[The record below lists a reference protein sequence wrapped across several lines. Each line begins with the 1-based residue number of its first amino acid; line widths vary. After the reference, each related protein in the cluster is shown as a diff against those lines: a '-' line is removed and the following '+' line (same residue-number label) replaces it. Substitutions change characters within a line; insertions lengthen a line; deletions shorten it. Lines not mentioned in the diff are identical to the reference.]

1 MPSYRLSLSVLTAA
15 AIVASPSASRGQVP
29 EQQRGP
35 SLFERRASGSIDA
48 LVIQPTGAL
57 HDNIDTGIGIGFAG
71 LFRLS
76 DSGPLSLRADLGIG
90 GYGEESKRVP
100 LSPTVGG
107 RIQVD
112 VTTRNYVAVGSFGP
126 QLTLPYGPVRPYVN
140 AGMAFQ
146 VFFTESGVEGADG
159 SYEFANTTNQ
169 SDWTPAFIAGGGLYI
184 PLRTAKTPVLLDLG
198 FTWYTGGHASYMKPG
213 SIEDLPN
220 AQIRITPIES
230 ATPFVLMRLGVKIG
244 L

>member
-1 MPSYRLSLSVLTAA
+1 MSSHRLLLAVPIAA
-15 AIVASPSASRGQVP
+15 AVLGAPVPVSGQAP
-29 EQQRGP
+29 GPQHEP

-76 DSGPLSLRADLGIG
+76 DSGAVSLRADLGLG

-100 LSPTVGG
+100 LSPTIGG

-126 QLTLPYGPVRPYVN
+126 QLTLPYGAVRPYLN
-140 AGMAFQ
+140 AGVAFQ
-146 VFFTESGVEGADG
+146 VFFTESTVEGVDD

-169 SDWTPAFIAGGGLYI
+169 SDWTPAFTAGGGLYI
-184 PLRTAKTPVLLDLG
+184 PLRTARVPVLLDLG
-198 FTWYTGGHASYMKPG
+198 FTWYTGGHASYLKPG

-220 AQIRITPIES
+220 SQIRITPLES

>member
-1 MPSYRLSLSVLTAA
+1 MASYRLVSVLTAA
-15 AIVASPSASRGQVP
+15 AFLGPVASASGQIP
-29 EQQRGP
+29 AQEREP

-57 HDNIDTGIGIGFAG
+57 HDNIDTGIGIGLAG

-76 DSGPLSLRADLGIG
+76 DSGPVSLRADLGIG

-112 VTTRNYVAVGSFGP
+112 VTTTNYVAVGSFGP

-140 AGMAFQ
+140 AGFAFQ
-146 VFFTESGVEGADG
+146 VFFTESTVEGADD
-159 SYEFANTTNQ
+159 SYQFANTTNQ
-169 SDWTPAFIAGGGLYI
+169 SDWTPAFTAGGGLYV
-184 PLRTAKTPVLLDLG
+184 PLRTAKVPVLLDLG
-198 FTWYTGGHASYMKPG
+198 VTWYTGGHASYLKPG

-220 AQIRITPIES
+220 AQIRITPMES

>member
-1 MPSYRLSLSVLTAA
+1 MSSYRLLLAVPIAA
-15 AIVASPSASRGQVP
+15 AVLSAPAALGGQVP
-29 EQQRGP
+29 VPQHEP

-76 DSGPLSLRADLGIG
+76 DSGAVSLRADLGLG

-140 AGMAFQ
+140 GGVAFQ
-146 VFFTESGVEGADG
+146 VFFTESAVEGADD

-169 SDWTPAFIAGGGLYI
+169 SDWTPAFTLGGGLYV
-184 PLRTAKTPVLLDLG
+184 PLRTAKVPVLLDLG
-198 FTWYTGGHASYMKPG
+198 FTWYTGGHASYLKPG

-220 AQIRITPIES
+220 AQIRITPLES